1 MGRAD
6 PDKYPVRTSEP
17 LRVIIILDTTRRDRA
32 VRVFECACGIQR
44 QCIGQGGIGCQP
56 QSAAI
61 RTQLKTSFF
70 GLTVELRRGPATSRA
85 FRLRQGKSGY

>member
-1 MGRAD
+1 MGRVD
-6 PDKYPVRTSEP
+6 PDKYPVRASEP

-32 VRVFECACGIQR
+32 ARVFECACGIQR
-44 QCIGQGGIGCQP
+44 RCIEGGIGCQP

-61 RTQLKTSFF
+61 RTQLETSFF

-85 FRLRQGKSGY
+85 FRRRQGKSGY